1 MSYVCL
7 HSGNQYGYQPVDSDD
22 GFDIEMQ
29 PISYNDLSLQ
39 PLPYDERHLDPLIEL
54 FKDKLSLDDGTITV
68 PYEPVKSNLE
78 LADLIRY
85 IPRGL
90 DEDTQEGRKFSPLLA
105 DMLLMLLFST
115 GAMIFPTPL
124 NITLSEDAGLILK
137 NTLRGIENLFTNK
150 AGKKKEELEAE
161 LTKLTEQALSNPEI
175 ASALE
180 EQIKTLTKDKKT
192 ADRAELY
199 VKFVKYLLFTTSLG
213 IGAAVDLLRKFL
225 QEPSFQL
232 TFKVTAL
239 LAATIERD
247 IIVWLRD
254 EKIIDPNN
262 PTGDK
267 IAIPKPLWRKLAV
280 FAAGILSGTGSI
292 FYGATPVF
300 ANALLNL
307 ANAGLKMVGKKDDD
321 AEKRCYV
328 SLLAATIVA
337 VAANAFGFGLQSK
350 VDLGTYLKY
359 STPTLITLLR
369 LDAQAAQRW
378 ILVKLTGEDGED
390 GDDDDEK
397 KKKPA
402 ALSIRLAVL
411 ALATITS
418 LGVLYSKF
426 SQPNQ
431 LACSLP
437 ELHSTL
443 VNTTNTPTATYTSTP
458 TPTTL
463 AQDVIIEKIVT
474 YAIGLLMAVPL
485 KITGKLAK
493 NVMDE
498 LPHARIFTPLTGAI
512 LLLAETISYP
522 YQCKIPLIAVVAFTC
537 FAAMA
542 SKLVS
547 GAIKDFMLGEKK
559 KKKKVKI
566 KPIVAAAPDVG
577 DISVRKEE
585 KPTLEA

>member
-7 HSGNQYGYQPVDSDD
+7 SSRNQYGYQPLSEDD
-22 GFDIEMQ
+22 DIDIEMQ
-29 PISYNDLSLQ
+29 SISYHDLTLQ

-54 FKDKLSLDDGTITV
+54 FKNKLNLDDGTIHV
-68 PYEPVKSNLE
+68 PYSPVKSTLE

-90 DEDTQEGRKFSPLLA
+90 EEDTPEGRKFSPLLA
-105 DMLLMLLFST
+105 DMLLMLLFSG
-115 GAMIFPTPL
+115 GAMVFPSPL

-137 NTLRGIENLFTNK
+137 NTLRGIENLLTNK
-150 AGKKKEELEAE
+150 AEKKKEEIEEELQNLTNEALKDPE
-161 LTKLTEQALSNPEI
+161 L

-180 EQIKTLTKDKKT
+180 GQINALTKDKER

-199 VKFVKYLLFTTSLG
+199 VKIIKYVLFGTALG
-213 IGAAVDLLRKFL
+213 IGGGIDLLRKFL

-232 TFKVTAL
+232 LPKVSSL
-239 LAATIERD
+239 LGATIERD
-247 IIVWLRD
+247 LIVWLRD
-254 EKIIDPNN
+254 DKVKDPNN

-267 IAIPKPLWRKLAV
+267 IYIPKPLWRKLAV
-280 FAAGILSGTGSI
+280 FSAAALSGTGSI
-292 FYGATPVF
+292 LYGMPAVF
-300 ANALLNL
+300 ANALLNV
-307 ANAGLKMVGKKDDD
+307 ANAGLKMVGKNNDEAD
-321 AEKRCYV
+321 KRCNI
-328 SLLAATIVA
+328 SLGLVTIVA
-337 VAANAFGFGLQSK
+337 IGANAAGFALQGK
-350 VDLGTYLKY
+350 VNLGTYLKY
-359 STPTLITLLR
+359 STPGLITLLR
-369 LDAQAAQRW
+369 LDAQALQRA
-378 ILVKLTGEDGED
+378 ILEKLTGEDGED

-402 ALSIRLAVL
+402 PLSIRLTVL
-411 ALATITS
+411 AIATIAS
-418 LGVLYSKF
+418 LGVLYYKF

-431 LACSLP
+431 LSCSLP
-437 ELHSTL
+437 GLNSSL
-443 VNTTNTPTATYTSTP
+443 SNTTNTPATTYTSTP
-458 TPTTL
+458 TPSP
-463 AQDVIIEKIVT
+463 QDVIIEKIVP

-498 LPHARIFTPLTGAI
+498 LPHARYLTPLTGAL

-559 KKKKVKI
+559 KKKKT
-566 KPIVAAAPDVG
+566 KPIIAGAA
-577 DISVRKEE
+577 DIAKPEIDA
-585 KPTLEA
+585 KPTLKAQEETL